1 MLNNHQL
8 PSAWLSQLPL
18 NNITSCQSVSGGD
31 INLAYQITTNQAT
44 YFVKVQPHHPASYFN
59 HELAGLREIGKTANV
74 PTPVANGEINGD
86 AYLILNWIDS
96 GYGNQY
102 ALGQEVAKMHQ
113 QRREEF
119 GFMDNHQT
127 KVLVKN
133 NQWNPSW
140 RDFYINQRLKPE
152 ISAAVEQGRWNK
164 WRQEHFDRMVAK
176 FDNYYSTHEVQ
187 PSLLHGDLWA
197 GNFMFSQ
204 THQPYLI
211 DPDCVYGD
219 REFDLAMTTVFGGF
233 DDQFYRGYNDTYPIT
248 PGIDER
254 LPWYR
259 FYYLCMHLILFGES
273 YGPAVDNIL
282 SSY

>member
-1 MLNNHQL
+1 MNSREL
-8 PSAWLSQLPL
+8 SDSWLAQLPL
-18 NNITSCQSVSGGD
+18 KQITDCQPVSGGD
-31 INLAYQITTNQAT
+31 INLAYQIIADGTP
-44 YFVKVQPHHPASYFN
+44 YFMKVQPGRPAKYFE
-59 HELAGLREIGKTANV
+59 HEILGLKAIGKVANV
-74 PTPVANGEINGD
+74 PTPIANGEIDGD
-86 AYLILNWIDS
+86 AYLILNWLAI

-102 ALGQEVAKMHQ
+102 TLGQEVAKMHQ
-113 QRREEF
+113 QTREEF

-127 KVLVKN
+127 KVLVKDN
-133 NQWNPSW
+133 SWNASW

-152 ISAAVEQGRWNK
+152 VTAAVKEGCWNN
-164 WRQEHFDRMVAK
+164 WRQVHFDRMVAK

-197 GNFMFSQ
+197 GNFMFDQ
-204 THQPYLI
+204 HQRPYLI

-233 DDQFYRGYNDTYPIT
+233 DDDFYRGYNDTYPLT
-248 PGIDER
+248 PGINDR

-282 SSY
+282 AGY

>member
-1 MLNNHQL
+1 
-8 PSAWLSQLPL
+8 
-18 NNITSCQSVSGGD
+18 
-31 INLAYQITTNQAT
+31 
-44 YFVKVQPHHPASYFN
+44 
-59 HELAGLREIGKTANV
+59 
-74 PTPVANGEINGD
+74 
-86 AYLILNWIDS
+86 
-96 GYGNQY
+96 
-102 ALGQEVAKMHQ
+102 MHQ

-152 ISAAVEQGRWNK
+152 ISAAVEQSRWNK

-176 FDNYYSTHEVQ
+176 FDNYYSTHEVR

-248 PGIDER
+248 PGINER